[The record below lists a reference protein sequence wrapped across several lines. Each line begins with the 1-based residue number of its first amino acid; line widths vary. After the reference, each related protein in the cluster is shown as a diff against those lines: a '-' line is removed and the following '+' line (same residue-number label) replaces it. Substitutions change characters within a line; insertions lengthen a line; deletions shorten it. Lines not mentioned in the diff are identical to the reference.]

1 MVHSRILPEYNPS
14 LSQTESETETEAAT
28 VEQSNV
34 DIITPSEILN
44 ATQFP
49 FVLDMIELKRTN
61 DDDEGSE
68 ELSHLKITVRN
79 GTLGEMET
87 YPGLWVQASAAST
100 SSSSRTRTEAII
112 TGISIELLKLCSL
125 STQSYVGLIG
135 SASSTQYQICLEC
148 TKKRRFESTTTAQL
162 LIALW
167 HNNMTYSMD
176 RIQYGNTEPHSGCQF
191 KLIIQN
197 AHKMLAL
204 VFSSWQ
210 GTHSQGWDQCYC
222 CCNKVHCWG
231 NVYCNIYCRR
241 LTLVYLKYDRFLEH

>member
-1 MVHSRILPEYNPS
+1 MVHSRILPEHTPS

-100 SSSSRTRTEAII
+100 SSSSRTEATI
-112 TGISIELLKLCSL
+112 TGIESDI
-125 STQSYVGLIG
+125 QSYL
-135 SASSTQYQICLEC
+135 
-148 TKKRRFESTTTAQL
+148 
-162 LIALW
+162 
-167 HNNMTYSMD
+167 MD
-176 RIQYGNTEPHSGCQF
+176 RMVAVNPIERNWVGIASIRFTLVDF
-191 KLIIQN
+191 QN
-197 AHKMLAL
+197 A
-204 VFSSWQ
+204 VSSSIWYVLRV
-210 GTHSQGWDQCYC
+210 CA
-222 CCNKVHCWG
+222 
-231 NVYCNIYCRR
+231 
-241 LTLVYLKYDRFLEH
+241 

>member
-1 MVHSRILPEYNPS
+1 MVHSRILPEHTPS

-135 SASSTQYQICLEC
+135 SASSKKYQICLEC
-148 TKKRRFESTTTAQL
+148 TK
-162 LIALW
+162 
-167 HNNMTYSMD
+167 
-176 RIQYGNTEPHSGCQF
+176 
-191 KLIIQN
+191 
-197 AHKMLAL
+197 
-204 VFSSWQ
+204 
-210 GTHSQGWDQCYC
+210 
-222 CCNKVHCWG
+222 
-231 NVYCNIYCRR
+231 
-241 LTLVYLKYDRFLEH
+241 